1 MNKETLQVPKLTNFV
16 NKSINK
22 IDIIKTEKFNKFFSL
37 NVTILIIFLIF
48 FVFFLFNCKTGLFKN
63 INIDPAPY
71 AMTK

>member
-22 IDIIKTEKFNKFFSL
+22 IDIIKQNKFFSL